1 MIITR
6 IIFSSG
12 GGEVCLSAEQ
22 QDYTISMADARRLGF
37 ESLKD
42 EDFPFEYDDEQ
53 MLEILSQKL
62 KAIKYCTYLL
72 SFSDKSESCLLRK
85 LHEKKFS
92 IEVCNLA
99 LSTLKESG
107 IIDDYSLCLRR
118 LYALSREKLYGPYR
132 LKSELLAKGF
142 NSRDI
147 QNALDDADID
157 FDSTLKRLFE
167 KLLRTTSADLTD
179 ASQIAKFKGK
189 LARFGYSFDAIN
201 AVLDS
206 FDAQF

>member
-22 QDYTISMADARRLGF
+22 QDYTISVADARRLGF
-37 ESLKD
+37 ESLKE
-42 EDFPFEYDDEQ
+42 EDFPFEYNDEQ

-85 LHEKKFS
+85 LRDKQFS
-92 IEVCNLA
+92 VEVCDLA
-99 LSTLKESG
+99 LNTLRESG

-118 LYALSREKLYGPYR
+118 LYALSHEKFYGPYR

-142 NSRDI
+142 KARDI

-157 FDSTLKRLFE
+157 FDLTLKSLIE
-167 KLLRTTSADLTD
+167 KLLRTTSADLKD
-179 ASQIAKFKGK
+179 ASQIAKLKGK
-189 LARFGYSFDAIN
+189 LVRFGYSFDAIN
-201 AVLDS
+201 SVLDL